1 MKEWLAGLAP
11 RERLLVYAAAGLLT
25 FILLYAIVIHP
36 LLSKYGRLVSTVE
49 EQHSTMQWMQQSAA
63 KVRQLKSISPAAA
76 TGLGGRSLLS
86 VTDTSARAAKLGPAL
101 KRVEPEG
108 SNAVRV
114 WLDNAA
120 FDSMIGWL
128 DVMVSRY
135 GADVETITVE
145 RAEAAGRVNA
155 RVTLQAYQ
163 P

>member
-11 RERLLVYAAAGLLT
+11 RERMLVYAAAGLLT

-36 LLSKYGRLVSTVE
+36 LFSKYSRLVSTVE
-49 EQHSTMQWMQQSAA
+49 EQHSTLQWMQQSAA

-120 FDSMIGWL
+120 FDSLIGWL

-145 RAEAAGRVNA
+145 RAETAGRVNA

>member
-11 RERLLVYAAAGLLT
+11 RERMLVYAAAGLLT

-36 LLSKYGRLVSTVE
+36 LLSKYSRLVSTVE
-49 EQHSTMQWMQQSAA
+49 EQHSTLQWMQQSAA

-120 FDSMIGWL
+120 FDSLIGWL

-145 RAEAAGRVNA
+145 RAETAGRVNA